1 MGVLTQLG
9 IAGPA
14 TRSQWSSAV
23 GSGATRPLVRM
34 LVMNLCRV
42 VVRFPFRVVVVVI
55 ISTIQAL
62 PGQLALMCSGDSFA
76 RTSQLV
82 SCPRRFS

>member
-1 MGVLTQLG
+1 
-9 IAGPA
+9 
-14 TRSQWSSAV
+14 
-23 GSGATRPLVRM
+23 M